1 MTASTGLYQV
11 FRWVKYLTYALLSLN
26 IWLFFSEELNSAR
39 FAIETGEEVA
49 LGVQLFSATL
59 DTLAWVILLL
69 LFELETAVIPDER
82 LRGKIRFGIHGV
94 RMLCTAAIVMAFLGY
109 FGEWLTLLP
118 SELLSGDACSR
129 VTESWSVMIK
139 LDDFMPLTAE
149 NCGQFGADT
158 RIVLGLDQV
167 MASPAGL
174 LEGQRLALV
183 DVINS
188 AAWILV
194 VILLEIEVRVLTRWG
209 GASMP
214 LSQVATF
221 AKAVLYA
228 TLVAAAIYW
237 GFKGD
242 FLDFW
247 DAALWLFAFVFIELN
262 VFEWQQELR
271 DQTSETPVSAELD
284 LLAEVEVV
292 VPQLLAQPQHL
303 ESLLCPPS
311 LLRFERFFGD
321 GLRKVHRFEVIVF
334 QFAQSGIKQLF
345 AWALGRDRCV
355 SLTHKSPPDDF
366 EQKTS
371 TVAGWRHQSA
381 EVTALQE
388 IFWTEQV

>member
-11 FRWVKYLTYALLSLN
+11 FRWLKYLTYALLSLN

-82 LRGKIRFGIHGV
+82 LRGMIRLGIHGV
-94 RMLCTAAIVMAFLGY
+94 RMVCTAAIVMAFLGY

-149 NCGQFGADT
+149 NCGQFGANT
-158 RIVLGLDQV
+158 RIVTGLDQV

-174 LEGQRLALV
+174 LEGQRLALG

-271 DQTSETPVSAELD
+271 DQASETPD
-284 LLAEVEVV
+284 I
-292 VPQLLAQPQHL
+292 
-303 ESLLCPPS
+303 
-311 LLRFERFFGD
+311 G
-321 GLRKVHRFEVIVF
+321 
-334 QFAQSGIKQLF
+334 
-345 AWALGRDRCV
+345 
-355 SLTHKSPPDDF
+355 
-366 EQKTS
+366 
-371 TVAGWRHQSA
+371 
-381 EVTALQE
+381 
-388 IFWTEQV
+388 

>member
-39 FAIETGEEVA
+39 FAIETSEEVA
-49 LGVQLFSATL
+49 LEVQLFSATL

-82 LRGKIRFGIHGV
+82 LRGMIRFGIHGV
-94 RMLCTAAIVMAFLGY
+94 RMVCTAAIVMAFLGY

-118 SELLSGDACSR
+118 SELMSGDACSR
-129 VTESWSVMIK
+129 VAEGWSVMTK

-149 NCGQFGADT
+149 TCGQFGADT
-158 RIVLGLDQV
+158 RIVTGLDQV

-221 AKAVLYA
+221 AKVVLYA

-271 DQTSETPVSAELD
+271 DQTSETP
-284 LLAEVEVV
+284 
-292 VPQLLAQPQHL
+292 
-303 ESLLCPPS
+303 
-311 LLRFERFFGD
+311 
-321 GLRKVHRFEVIVF
+321 
-334 QFAQSGIKQLF
+334 GI
-345 AWALGRDRCV
+345 G
-355 SLTHKSPPDDF
+355 
-366 EQKTS
+366 
-371 TVAGWRHQSA
+371 
-381 EVTALQE
+381 
-388 IFWTEQV
+388 

>member
-1 MTASTGLYQV
+1 MTTSTGLYQV
-11 FRWVKYLTYALLSLN
+11 FRRVKYLTYALLSLN

-82 LRGKIRFGIHGV
+82 LRGTIRFGIHGV

-109 FGEWLTLLP
+109 FGEWVTLLP

-129 VTESWSVMIK
+129 VTESWSVMTK

-158 RIVLGLDQV
+158 RIVTGLDQV

-271 DQTSETPVSAELD
+271 DQTSETP
-284 LLAEVEVV
+284 
-292 VPQLLAQPQHL
+292 
-303 ESLLCPPS
+303 
-311 LLRFERFFGD
+311 
-321 GLRKVHRFEVIVF
+321 
-334 QFAQSGIKQLF
+334 GI
-345 AWALGRDRCV
+345 
-355 SLTHKSPPDDF
+355 S
-366 EQKTS
+366 
-371 TVAGWRHQSA
+371 
-381 EVTALQE
+381 
-388 IFWTEQV
+388 

>member
-1 MTASTGLYQV
+1 MT
-11 FRWVKYLTYALLSLN
+11 
-26 IWLFFSEELNSAR
+26 
-39 FAIETGEEVA
+39 
-49 LGVQLFSATL
+49 
-59 DTLAWVILLL
+59 
-69 LFELETAVIPDER
+69 
-82 LRGKIRFGIHGV
+82 
-94 RMLCTAAIVMAFLGY
+94 
-109 FGEWLTLLP
+109 
-118 SELLSGDACSR
+118 
-129 VTESWSVMIK
+129 K

-158 RIVLGLDQV
+158 RIVTGLDQV

-271 DQTSETPVSAELD
+271 DQTSE
-284 LLAEVEVV
+284 
-292 VPQLLAQPQHL
+292 
-303 ESLLCPPS
+303 PP
-311 LLRFERFFGD
+311 
-321 GLRKVHRFEVIVF
+321 
-334 QFAQSGIKQLF
+334 GI
-345 AWALGRDRCV
+345 
-355 SLTHKSPPDDF
+355 S
-366 EQKTS
+366 
-371 TVAGWRHQSA
+371 
-381 EVTALQE
+381 
-388 IFWTEQV
+388 

>member
-1 MTASTGLYQV
+1 MTASTGLYHV
-11 FRWVKYLTYALLSLN
+11 FQGVKYLTYALLSLN
-26 IWLFFSEELNSAR
+26 VWLFFSEELNSAR
-39 FAIETGEEVA
+39 FAIEAGEEVA

-82 LRGKIRFGIHGV
+82 LRGTIRFGIHGV

-118 SELLSGDACSR
+118 SEPLSGDACSR
-129 VTESWSVMIK
+129 VTESWSVMTK
-139 LDDFMPLTAE
+139 LDDFMPLTGE
-149 NCGQFGADT
+149 NCGQFGADA
-158 RIVLGLDQV
+158 RIVTGLDQV

-209 GASMP
+209 GASMQ
-214 LSQVATF
+214 LAQVATV

-262 VFEWQQELR
+262 VFEWQQELL
-271 DQTSETPVSAELD
+271 DQTRETPGVS
-284 LLAEVEVV
+284 
-292 VPQLLAQPQHL
+292 
-303 ESLLCPPS
+303 
-311 LLRFERFFGD
+311 
-321 GLRKVHRFEVIVF
+321 
-334 QFAQSGIKQLF
+334 
-345 AWALGRDRCV
+345 
-355 SLTHKSPPDDF
+355 
-366 EQKTS
+366 
-371 TVAGWRHQSA
+371 
-381 EVTALQE
+381 
-388 IFWTEQV
+388 

>member
-1 MTASTGLYQV
+1 MTASTGFYQL

-26 IWLFFSEELNSAR
+26 IWLFFLEELNSAR
-39 FAIETGEEVA
+39 FAIETGAEGA
-49 LGVQLFSATL
+49 FGVQLFSATL

-69 LFELETAVIPDER
+69 LFELETAVIPNER
-82 LRGKIRFGIHGV
+82 VRGTIRFGIHGV
-94 RMLCTAAIVMAFLGY
+94 RIVCTAAIVMAFLGY

-118 SELLSGDACSR
+118 SEPLSEGACSR
-129 VTESWSVMIK
+129 MTGSWSVMTK

-158 RIVLGLDQV
+158 RIVTGLDQV
-167 MASPAGL
+167 IASPAGL

-188 AAWILV
+188 AVWILV
-194 VILLEIEVRVLTRWG
+194 VIMLEIEVRVLTRWK

-214 LSQVATF
+214 LSQVALF

-271 DQTSETPVSAELD
+271 DKTTETP
-284 LLAEVEVV
+284 
-292 VPQLLAQPQHL
+292 
-303 ESLLCPPS
+303 
-311 LLRFERFFGD
+311 
-321 GLRKVHRFEVIVF
+321 
-334 QFAQSGIKQLF
+334 GI
-345 AWALGRDRCV
+345 R
-355 SLTHKSPPDDF
+355 
-366 EQKTS
+366 
-371 TVAGWRHQSA
+371 
-381 EVTALQE
+381 
-388 IFWTEQV
+388 

>member
-1 MTASTGLYQV
+1 MTASTVLYQV

-129 VTESWSVMIK
+129 VTESWSVIIK

-271 DQTSETPVSAELD
+271 DQTSENP
-284 LLAEVEVV
+284 
-292 VPQLLAQPQHL
+292 
-303 ESLLCPPS
+303 
-311 LLRFERFFGD
+311 
-321 GLRKVHRFEVIVF
+321 
-334 QFAQSGIKQLF
+334 GI
-345 AWALGRDRCV
+345 
-355 SLTHKSPPDDF
+355 S
-366 EQKTS
+366 
-371 TVAGWRHQSA
+371 
-381 EVTALQE
+381 
-388 IFWTEQV
+388 

>member
-1 MTASTGLYQV
+1 MTPSPGLYQV

-26 IWLFFSEELNSAR
+26 IWLFFSEELDSAR

-82 LRGKIRFGIHGV
+82 LRGVIRFGIHGV
-94 RMLCTAAIVMAFLGY
+94 RMVCTAAIVMAFLGY

-158 RIVLGLDQV
+158 RIVTGLDQV

-214 LSQVATF
+214 LSHVATF
-221 AKAVLYA
+221 AKVVLYA
-228 TLVAAAIYW
+228 ALVAAAIYW

-271 DQTSETPVSAELD
+271 DQTSEAP
-284 LLAEVEVV
+284 
-292 VPQLLAQPQHL
+292 
-303 ESLLCPPS
+303 
-311 LLRFERFFGD
+311 
-321 GLRKVHRFEVIVF
+321 
-334 QFAQSGIKQLF
+334 GI
-345 AWALGRDRCV
+345 D
-355 SLTHKSPPDDF
+355 
-366 EQKTS
+366 
-371 TVAGWRHQSA
+371 
-381 EVTALQE
+381 
-388 IFWTEQV
+388 

>member
-82 LRGKIRFGIHGV
+82 LRGKTRFGIHGV

-129 VTESWSVMIK
+129 VTESWSAMIK

-149 NCGQFGADT
+149 NCGQFGSDT

-167 MASPAGL
+167 IASPAGL

-214 LSQVATF
+214 LSQVATL

-271 DQTSETPVSAELD
+271 DQTSENP
-284 LLAEVEVV
+284 
-292 VPQLLAQPQHL
+292 
-303 ESLLCPPS
+303 
-311 LLRFERFFGD
+311 
-321 GLRKVHRFEVIVF
+321 
-334 QFAQSGIKQLF
+334 GI
-345 AWALGRDRCV
+345 
-355 SLTHKSPPDDF
+355 S
-366 EQKTS
+366 
-371 TVAGWRHQSA
+371 
-381 EVTALQE
+381 
-388 IFWTEQV
+388 

>member
-109 FGEWLTLLP
+109 FGEWRTLLP

-242 FLDFW
+242 FLDFT
-247 DAALWLFAFVFIELN
+247 N
-262 VFEWQQELR
+262 
-271 DQTSETPVSAELD
+271 
-284 LLAEVEVV
+284 
-292 VPQLLAQPQHL
+292 
-303 ESLLCPPS
+303 
-311 LLRFERFFGD
+311 
-321 GLRKVHRFEVIVF
+321 
-334 QFAQSGIKQLF
+334 
-345 AWALGRDRCV
+345 
-355 SLTHKSPPDDF
+355 
-366 EQKTS
+366 
-371 TVAGWRHQSA
+371 
-381 EVTALQE
+381 
-388 IFWTEQV
+388 

>member
-1 MTASTGLYQV
+1 MTASTGFYQV

-82 LRGKIRFGIHGV
+82 LRGMIRFGIHGV
-94 RMLCTAAIVMAFLGY
+94 RMVCTAAIVMAFLGY

-118 SELLSGDACSR
+118 SERLSGDVCSR
-129 VTESWSVMIK
+129 VTEGWSVMIK

-158 RIVLGLDQV
+158 RIVTGLDQV

-214 LSQVATF
+214 LSHVATF
-221 AKAVLYA
+221 AKVVLYA

-262 VFEWQQELR
+262 VFEWQQEMR
-271 DQTSETPVSAELD
+271 DQTSETP
-284 LLAEVEVV
+284 
-292 VPQLLAQPQHL
+292 
-303 ESLLCPPS
+303 
-311 LLRFERFFGD
+311 
-321 GLRKVHRFEVIVF
+321 
-334 QFAQSGIKQLF
+334 GI
-345 AWALGRDRCV
+345 G
-355 SLTHKSPPDDF
+355 
-366 EQKTS
+366 
-371 TVAGWRHQSA
+371 
-381 EVTALQE
+381 
-388 IFWTEQV
+388 

>member
-82 LRGKIRFGIHGV
+82 FRGMIRFGIHGV
-94 RMLCTAAIVMAFLGY
+94 RMVCTAAIVMAFLGY

-129 VTESWSVMIK
+129 VTEGWSVMTK

-158 RIVLGLDQV
+158 RIVTGLDQV

-214 LSQVATF
+214 LSQAATF
-221 AKAVLYA
+221 AKVVLYA

-271 DQTSETPVSAELD
+271 DQTSETP
-284 LLAEVEVV
+284 
-292 VPQLLAQPQHL
+292 
-303 ESLLCPPS
+303 
-311 LLRFERFFGD
+311 
-321 GLRKVHRFEVIVF
+321 
-334 QFAQSGIKQLF
+334 GI
-345 AWALGRDRCV
+345 G
-355 SLTHKSPPDDF
+355 
-366 EQKTS
+366 
-371 TVAGWRHQSA
+371 
-381 EVTALQE
+381 
-388 IFWTEQV
+388 